1 MIKRVSLISFLMSAL
16 ILAACGGRFGA
27 GNDATE
33 TPRLSEAAT
42 AEIILVPDLPA
53 VPSATV
59 GSQAVSTQAA
69 TPIPTPSLEPAPS
82 PTPFM
87 PDLSIAIDD
96 IFLYPVPAIYAGD
109 KVTFQLW
116 PTVPESISPEN
127 VTVQIMVD
135 GAEVTRGALSGNSHL
150 SGEAVGLFEWAWD
163 TTAMVGSH
171 QIQVTLDQE
180 DTIKLGDEDPNNN
193 AASLVVMVLDPQA
206 RSTGE
211 PAAIWKTATSDCCL
225 IHVVSGTA
233 ADRDLPQL
241 LPLIDQAAIQASAK
255 LGEDPQKPI
264 DIYLIDRVI
273 GQGGYASSG
282 IVVSYLDRDYTGNDL
297 QQVMVHELVHL
308 LDRQFAPQRISFLAE
323 GLAVWASEGHYKD
336 EDIDQAIIA
345 MRNTDLYLVLPD
357 LINDFYPSQ
366 HETAYFQAAGF
377 VSYLIN
383 TYGWWP
389 FRDFYIDVSQ
399 DKADSLAEAVDQSL
413 QAHFGQSL
421 ADVEASW
428 IEYLDGLTVDPS
440 AISDVQTTVHYY
452 EVMRRY
458 QLQYDPTA
466 HFLKAWMPSPSS
478 VLELG
483 SPADLNG
490 HPETEQN
497 IALEVMFGAA
507 DRSLKK
513 KNYARANV
521 LLNSIERV
529 LESDGQFLDPFSMN
543 YWRIVQTVS
552 AEGYVVNQVT
562 LSGDTAVVIAAKDGR
577 NTLEQ
582 LKMTLNGQEWI
593 LAD

>member
-1 MIKRVSLISFLMSAL
+1 
-16 ILAACGGRFGA
+16 
-27 GNDATE
+27 
-33 TPRLSEAAT
+33 
-42 AEIILVPDLPA
+42 
-53 VPSATV
+53 
-59 GSQAVSTQAA
+59 
-69 TPIPTPSLEPAPS
+69 
-82 PTPFM
+82 M
-87 PDLSIAIDD
+87 PDLSIASDD
-96 IFLYPVPAIYAGD
+96 IFLYPVPSIFAGD

-116 PTVPESISPEN
+116 PTVPEPISPEN
-127 VTVQIMVD
+127 VAVQISID
-135 GAEVTRGALSGNSHL
+135 GAEVARGALSGNSHL
-150 SGEAVGLFEWAWD
+150 SGEAVGLFEWVWD
-163 TTAMVGSH
+163 ATEPGPH
-171 QIQVTLDQE
+171 RIQVTLDQE
-180 DTIKLGDEDPNNN
+180 DTIRLGDEDPNNN
-193 AASLVVMVLDPQA
+193 TASLDVVVLDSQT
-206 RSTGE
+206 RSADEAT
-211 PAAIWKTATSDCCL
+211 AIWKTATSECCL

-241 LPLIDQAAIQASAK
+241 LALIDQAAFQASAK
-255 LGEDPQKPI
+255 LGEEPQKQI

-297 QQVMVHELVHL
+297 LQVLVHELVHL

-323 GLAVWASEGHYKD
+323 GLAVWASGGHYKA
-336 EDIDQAIIA
+336 ENIDQAIIA
-345 MRNTDLYLVLPD
+345 MRNTDRYLPLPD

-389 FRDFYIDVSQ
+389 FRDFYIDVTQ
-399 DKADSLAEAVDQSL
+399 DKADSLAAAVDQSL

-421 ADVEASW
+421 SDVEASW
-428 IEYLDGLTVDPS
+428 IEYLDGLTADPT
-440 AISDVQTTVHYY
+440 AIPDVQTTVHYY

-458 QLQYDPTA
+458 QMQYDPTA
-466 HFLKAWMPSPSS
+466 YFLKAWMPSPSS

-483 SPADLNG
+483 SPADFNG

-497 IALEVMFGAA
+497 IALEVMLGAA

-529 LESDGQFLDPFSMN
+529 LDSDGQFLDPFSMN

-552 AEGYVVNQVT
+552 AEGYVVHQVI
-562 LSGDTAVVIAAKDGR
+562 LSGDSAVVAATRDGS
-577 NTLEQ
+577 NGIIQ
-582 LKMTLNGQEWI
+582 LNLTLNGQAWI
-593 LAD
+593 LVD